1 MDHFDQF
8 PKRDDNRGI
17 EERAVA
23 AFNALLATSE
33 AFDLQASDRR
43 DYGTDCQIEAVG
55 SGAASNARV
64 HVQIKGTRC
73 ELNADGSVSVQV
85 ARNNLNYLLV
95 QPHSIYVCYHELSRS
110 LRVRTV
116 ESVLRQYEHNGRGW
130 TEQDSLTITF
140 GTELNAE
147 WLGEY
152 SALVRSSAIASR
164 RRRSDQIGASASL
177 VPSLLRRRAPDIH
190 VPADRDA
197 AADLLRHLYEEGA
210 DDAISAAFDQFAA
223 VLGRGSDA
231 MGQAY
236 MAEIN
241 FGMDGKKIDR
251 DRVEAA
257 IKHFRNKLRHGRFQ
271 PASLNYTIGN
281 AHSALGREVEARA
294 AYEMALSDPKM
305 ARMADLEA
313 QIEKNLGT
321 SVERLGDEVSA
332 ASHYHRALELEPA
345 LPEAHYALGQYHI
358 RHGRYQEAL
367 DHFDQIVFEK
377 RHPNA
382 MSGVAGWRMNALFN
396 LGEGRA
402 AFREITTM
410 LGRADEEMWIWPWCA
425 RLVAVFGRTTADNA
439 RHALAFWRR
448 YVARNPDH
456 PRARCELL
464 MATFYLRGQGV
475 EVGKTYH
482 EFRLE
487 FDEHIAKA
495 DDSDAALPW
504 DRLGHWAQEEEN
516 WDEAERCY
524 RRAYDLDGGE
534 YGYCLGTALL
544 FLGRHEESLPL
555 LLDQAERI
563 QPDALSWVQVAN
575 AYVHLERYDEAVAA
589 FRKATEIDPT
599 DGTAFFELA
608 GALWNKG
615 RRDEAVS
622 IWWEALGSFPQH
634 ELREQALDCVAIH
647 FASSVSTVE
656 ALTDPTN
663 THL

>member
-1 MDHFDQF
+1 MDHLDQF

-33 AFDLQASDRR
+33 AFDLQAGDRR

-55 SGAASNARV
+55 SGVASNARV

-73 ELNADGSVSVQV
+73 ELNSDGSVSVQV
-85 ARNNLNYLLV
+85 ARTNLNYLLV
-95 QPHSIYVCYHELSRS
+95 QPHSIYVCHHEPSRS

-140 GTELNAE
+140 GTELTTE

-164 RRRSDQIGASASL
+164 RRRSDQIGAAASL

-190 VPADRDA
+190 VSADRDA
-197 AADLLRHLYEEGA
+197 AAELLKHLYEEGA

-223 VLGRGSDA
+223 VLGPGSDA
-231 MGQAY
+231 MGPAY

-241 FGMDGKKIDR
+241 FGMDGKDINR

-257 IKHFRNKLRHGRFQ
+257 IKHFRNKLRHARFQ
-271 PASLNYTIGN
+271 PASLSYTIGN
-281 AHSALGREVEARA
+281 AHSALCREVEARA
-294 AYEMALSDPKM
+294 AYETALSDPKIP
-305 ARMADLEA
+305 RMAELEA

-332 ASHYHRALELEPA
+332 VSHYHRALELEPA
-345 LPEAHYALGQYHI
+345 LPEAHYALGQYYI

-367 DHFDQIVFEK
+367 DHFDQVVFEK
-377 RHPNA
+377 RQPNA

-410 LGRADEEMWIWPWCA
+410 LGRAEDEMWIWPWCA
-425 RLVAVFGRTTADNA
+425 RLVALFGRTTADNA
-439 RHALAFWRR
+439 RQALPFWRR
-448 YVARNPDH
+448 YVARHPDH
-456 PRARCELL
+456 PRARSELL

-475 EVGKTYH
+475 DVGRTYR
-482 EFRLE
+482 EFRVE

-504 DRLGHWAQEEEN
+504 DRLGHWAQEEED

-544 FLGRHEESLPL
+544 FLGPHEESLPF

-575 AYVHLERYDEAVAA
+575 AYLRLDRSDEAVAA
-589 FRKATEIDPT
+589 FRKAIEIDPT

-615 RRDEAVS
+615 ERNEAVS

-634 ELREQALDCVAIH
+634 ELRDQALDCVAIH
-647 FASSVSTVE
+647 LAGGVPTGE
-656 ALTDPTN
+656 APADPTN
-663 THL
+663 TRS

>member
-43 DYGTDCQIEAVG
+43 DYGTDCQIEAV
-55 SGAASNARV
+55 SSEAASNARV
-64 HVQIKGTRC
+64 HVQIKGTRR
-73 ELNADGSVSVQV
+73 ELNSDGSVSVQV
-85 ARNNLNYLLV
+85 ARTNLNYLLV
-95 QPHSIYVCYHELSRS
+95 QPHSIYVCHHEPSRS
-110 LRVRTV
+110 LRVRTA
-116 ESVLRQYEHNGRGW
+116 ESVLRQYEHSGRGW
-130 TEQDSLTITF
+130 TEQESLTIKF
-140 GTELNAE
+140 GTELTAE
-147 WLGEY
+147 WLDEY

-164 RRRSDQIGASASL
+164 RRRSDQIGTSASL
-177 VPSLLRRRAPDIH
+177 VPALLRRRAPDIH
-190 VPADRDA
+190 VPADREA
-197 AADLLRHLYEEGA
+197 AAELLQHLYAEGA

-231 MGQAY
+231 MGPAY

-241 FGMDGKKIDR
+241 FGMDGKEIDR

-257 IKHFRNKLRHGRFQ
+257 IKHFRNKLRHRRFQ

-281 AHSALGREVEARA
+281 AYSALDRDVEARV
-294 AYEMALSDPKM
+294 AYETALSDPKI
-305 ARMADLEA
+305 ARMADLAA

-321 SVERLGDEVSA
+321 SVERLGDEVLA
-332 ASHYHRALELEPA
+332 ASHYHRALELDPS

-367 DHFDQIVFEK
+367 DHFDQVVFEK

-382 MSGVAGWRMNALFN
+382 MTGAAGWRMNALFN

-402 AFREITTM
+402 AFREITSM
-410 LGRADEEMWIWPWCA
+410 LGRAEHEIWIWPWCA
-425 RLVAVFGRTTADNA
+425 RLVALFGRTTADNA
-439 RHALAFWRR
+439 RQALAFWRR
-448 YVARNPDH
+448 YVARHPDH
-456 PRARCELL
+456 PRARSELL

-475 EVGKTYH
+475 DIGRTYRD
-482 EFRLE
+482 FRVE
-487 FDEHIAKA
+487 FDEHIVKA
-495 DDSDAALPW
+495 DVSDAALPW
-504 DRLGHWAQEEEN
+504 DRLGHWAQEEED

-544 FLGRHEESLPL
+544 FLGRYEECLPL

-575 AYVHLERYDEAVAA
+575 AYLHLDRTDDAVAA
-589 FRKATEIDPT
+589 FRKATEIDPA

-615 RRDEAVS
+615 ERDEAVN
-622 IWWEALGSFPQH
+622 IWWEALGSFPEH
-634 ELREQALDCVAIH
+634 ELRDQALECVAIH
-647 FASSVSTVE
+647 LASGVLAE
-656 ALTDPTN
+656 EGPADPTEVRS
-663 THL
+663 

>member
-43 DYGTDCQIEAVG
+43 DYGTDCQIEAV
-55 SGAASNARV
+55 SSEAASNARV
-64 HVQIKGTRC
+64 HVQIKGTRR
-73 ELNADGSVSVQV
+73 ELNSDGSVSVQV
-85 ARNNLNYLLV
+85 ARTNLNYLLV
-95 QPHSIYVCYHELSRS
+95 QPHSIYVCHHEPSRS
-110 LRVRTV
+110 LRVRTA
-116 ESVLRQYEHNGRGW
+116 ESVLRQYEHSGRGW
-130 TEQDSLTITF
+130 TEQESLTIKF
-140 GTELNAE
+140 GTELTAE
-147 WLGEY
+147 WLDEY

-164 RRRSDQIGASASL
+164 RRRSDQIGTSASL
-177 VPSLLRRRAPDIH
+177 VPALLRRRAPDIH
-190 VPADRDA
+190 VPADREA
-197 AADLLRHLYEEGA
+197 AAELLQHLYAEGA

-231 MGQAY
+231 MGPAY

-241 FGMDGKKIDR
+241 FGMDGKEIDR

-257 IKHFRNKLRHGRFQ
+257 IKHFRNKLRHRRFQ

-281 AHSALGREVEARA
+281 AYSALDRDVEARV
-294 AYEMALSDPKM
+294 AYETALSDPKI
-305 ARMADLEA
+305 ARMADLAA

-321 SVERLGDEVSA
+321 SVERLGDEVLA
-332 ASHYHRALELEPA
+332 ASHYHRALELDPS

-367 DHFDQIVFEK
+367 DHFDQVVFEK

-382 MSGVAGWRMNALFN
+382 MTGAAGWRMNALFN

-402 AFREITTM
+402 AFREITSM
-410 LGRADEEMWIWPWCA
+410 LGRAEHEIWIWPWCA
-425 RLVAVFGRTTADNA
+425 RLVALFGRTTADNA
-439 RHALAFWRR
+439 RQALAFWRR
-448 YVARNPDH
+448 YVARHPDH
-456 PRARCELL
+456 PRSRSELL

-475 EVGKTYH
+475 DIGRTYRD
-482 EFRLE
+482 FRVE
-487 FDEHIAKA
+487 FDEHIVKA
-495 DDSDAALPW
+495 DVSDAALPW
-504 DRLGHWAQEEEN
+504 DRLGHWAQEEED

-544 FLGRHEESLPL
+544 FLGRYEECLPL

-575 AYVHLERYDEAVAA
+575 AYLHLDRTDDAVAA
-589 FRKATEIDPT
+589 FRKATEIDPA

-615 RRDEAVS
+615 ERDEAVN
-622 IWWEALGSFPQH
+622 IWWEALGSFPEH
-634 ELREQALDCVAIH
+634 ELRDQALECVAIH
-647 FASSVSTVE
+647 LASGVLAE
-656 ALTDPTN
+656 EGPADPTEVRS
-663 THL
+663 